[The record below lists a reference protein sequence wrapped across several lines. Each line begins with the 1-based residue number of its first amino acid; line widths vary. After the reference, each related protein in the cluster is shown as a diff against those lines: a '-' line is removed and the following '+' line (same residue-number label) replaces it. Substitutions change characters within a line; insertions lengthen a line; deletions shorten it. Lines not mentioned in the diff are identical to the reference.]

1 MTAYPDAILVREKAI
16 YPGRYQMKTIGVLHK
31 VVGVADLYAW
41 HWTGREFEEI
51 DPRMTKRI
59 VTGDA
64 NAEKD
69 RVAEMLE
76 DYVGPQ
82 RYACDDESDA
92 VAVGV
97 AWLIQNKIFQM

>member
-1 MTAYPDAILVREKAI
+1 MREKAI

-31 VVGVADLYAW
+31 VVGVADLYVW
-41 HWTGREFEEI
+41 HALGREFYEM
-51 DPRMTKRI
+51 DPRMIKRL

-69 RVAEMLE
+69 RVAETLE

-82 RYACDDESDA
+82 QYACDDESDA

-97 AWLIQNKIFQM
+97 AWLIQNKIFQI